1 MILTSVIGED
11 IPMNHILRSLFT
23 WLLLLT
29 AIGYE
34 VCYAEGS
41 MTSSLAPMLQKVLPS
56 VVNIRAQIK
65 ITDMN
70 LLNKIEKETNQ
81 NPNSNN
87 ALPDKLLSVG
97 SGVIVDAAN
106 GYILTNAHVVDE
118 AETVIV
124 TLGDGHHYTAKV
136 IGLDKASDVG
146 LLQIKA
152 KGLTAITFGNSNNLQ
167 VGDRVAAIGNPFG
180 LSQTVTSG
188 IVSALG
194 RTTGI
199 ENYENFIQTDA
210 PINPGNSGGALIDMQ
225 GQMVG
230 INTAILA
237 PSRGSVGIGFA
248 IPSNMAKS
256 VMQQLIQYGN
266 VRRGMLG
273 VGAQDITP
281 ELAAAFKLQ
290 PNTKGAVVTQ
300 VILGSPAEKAG
311 IQVGDIITHVNN
323 TLIKNANDVVNAIG
337 LIRVDSKTDITILR
351 QGKSLALSVILT
363 DPQKRKEQG
372 KLSDPFL
379 YGVALKNFS
388 LVSPIHGDVKG
399 VLVVS
404 VDQDTNAWH
413 SDLRPGDVI
422 TSANQQPV
430 NSITELK
437 KVAADNKEDL
447 LLNVLRGAG
456 AVFIVINQD
465 S

>member
-1 MILTSVIGED
+1 
-11 IPMNHILRSLFT
+11 MNHILRSLFT